1 MKCGPLMGAL
11 SILLELRQSLRQSLL
26 QVNHQTPR
34 LKTTLRSLLYEGVGA
49 EEIAV
54 AEIIGE
60 VAVPDVAAETP
71 TIKIIR
77 ITVKTKI
84 IPPTNHTKEVLSIRI
99 YLPVLAGPA
108 PNIGRKVPLL
118 HTVQIHW
125 SANGSTGWPH
135 ANNLPLQPEKL
146 ASLI

>member
-34 LKTTLRSLLYEGVGA
+34 LKTTLRSLLYEGAGA

-108 PNIGRKVPLL
+108 PNIGRKVVKLHIVVTLL
-118 HTVQIHW
+118 CV
-125 SANGSTGWPH
+125 NGSVMSSLVKL
-135 ANNLPLQPEKL
+135 LPLQIEK
-146 ASLI
+146 